1 MLYMLVV
8 ICRNFMA
15 IFGDPRIGG
24 TLQSTSTTKK
34 APVSKIIHGTQ
45 FQNLP
50 SGLTPQR
57 QRIVYYYFVL
67 KILVLLTQMHHSH
80 IFIHLCTSSI
90 LSMAALQN
98 LKGKPTARPWVAHSL
113 PRRSGSQPNGTPVG
127 HWVTGLSS
135 AKIDRK
141 PGFLLQIPGV
151 LHIFFEIKSGSVG
164 ILGIYVA

>member
-1 MLYMLVV
+1 
-8 ICRNFMA
+8 
-15 IFGDPRIGG
+15 
-24 TLQSTSTTKK
+24 
-34 APVSKIIHGTQ
+34 
-45 FQNLP
+45 
-50 SGLTPQR
+50 
-57 QRIVYYYFVL
+57 
-67 KILVLLTQMHHSH
+67 MHHSH

-135 AKIDRK
+135 AI
-141 PGFLLQIPGV
+141 GNLVLLQIPGF